1 VRRNVAEVKDIS
13 RGYAVEAW
21 LARFPGF
28 VDDLADRLRA
38 YSAGL
43 AGAASVYAA
52 DRLQDEPLDP
62 CGPYYV
68 LLSQL
73 RTSRDGG
80 QVSEEDYEWFRTRA
94 RTAMA
99 EVAKAA
105 LSGAPAA
112 PAASAPSAVPASL
125 RSVQDLRLPCVFHR
139 TLPPSR
145 LCQLLPIRVA
155 LAPMRLLRLVV
166 LRRASWCLAAL
177 PLRLVPV
184 RAAGSGRVLRRL
196 FQVGFIMFVFLLA
209 SVVPAYIFRSAL
221 SVRQAI
227 RDARTGRLPGPVS
240 GARLRVVCARVLP
253 VSPVSRLLVPRWCR
267 CLRLRWCPRRPC
279 RPLHLPLRLPG
290 LLLLLRSR
298 RPFLRR
304 LQRLAALPIG
314 AVRLRGLRPP
324 SVIPSPS
331 SSLLGSSIV
340 CRWRSLCCAL
350 LVLCSGGPVVREKGR
365 RERRNK
371 YIVAR
376 SRLLAFLFV
385 FLNARMV
392 ISKQN
397 FLIDREIELVSK
409 R

>member
-1 VRRNVAEVKDIS
+1 MPS
-13 RGYAVEAW
+13 RLGWPVSRVLLTTSQIVCGRTPPVW
-21 LARFPGF
+21 L
-28 VDDLADRLRA
+28 VLRA
-38 YSAGL
+38 YMLRTGWRTSPSILVGRTTFSCRNSGPL
-43 AGAASVYAA
+43 AMVGRFPRRTMSGSVLALVLLWLRSRKQLCLA
-52 DRLQDEPLDP
+52 PLRLQLRLLLL
-62 CGPYYV
+62 PY
-68 LLSQL
+68 
-73 RTSRDGG
+73 
-80 QVSEEDYEWFRTRA
+80 
-94 RTAMA
+94 
-99 EVAKAA
+99 
-105 LSGAPAA
+105 P
-112 PAASAPSAVPASL
+112 PSL
-125 RSVQDLRLPCVFHR
+125 CSVQDLRLPCVFHR

-196 FQVGFIMFVFLLA
+196 FQVGFVMFVFLLA

-240 GARLRVVCARVLP
+240 GARLRVVCARVLL

-267 CLRLRWCPRRPC
+267 CLRLRWCPRCPR

-385 FLNARMV
+385 FLNARVV